1 MLKKKEAV
9 FFTFFL
15 FFLFITQACYAR
27 STPDFVKAHSILL
40 EERERIKVFEDGT
53 YLDSDEIFIKVL
65 DKKGIRQNQVQHF
78 YINRNYSRFEI
89 KLLELIKPDGKKI
102 SIDWKKNA
110 RFTNPAK
117 SSRMNIFDPNQ
128 QVLNVFIP
136 GLSKGDTIHYIIE
149 VNNFKPMITGHFFGR
164 AIFQQPFPV
173 KSIELSISIPK
184 NKELYTLIKNRAK
197 GSQIEFQKY
206 ISRNNTV
213 YKWKVKNVPE
223 LVPEPSTI
231 PMERVAMRLL
241 FSTLKSW
248 SQVSKWYFDLVEPK
262 LKINDAIKEKVK
274 ELISGKKSER
284 DILSAI
290 FFFVAKKIRYMGII
304 EESKRPGFEP
314 HDVTLTFSRRYGVCR
329 DKAALLVAML
339 RVAGFKAYP
348 VIIKTGGKLDKEIPV
363 PYFNH
368 AIVAVIPKGD
378 RKIIFLDP
386 TSETSR
392 QFLPD
397 YEQDSSCLLAMPTGS
412 NLILT
417 PVKDPDRNLFFMK
430 IKSTINDFGQFES
443 EIKIVTSQFIDT
455 AFRSIL
461 MPRSK
466 DDQERFLK
474 RFLLK
479 RRPDLEIKELKWTN
493 PSDTKRP
500 FEIYY
505 KVYSERF
512 ILPTGFI
519 YPISFSKNLGLL
531 DSWLISKGSTLK
543 RKFPLKLK
551 YTFKTVVEEDLE
563 LDVDYKSVRLPRFK
577 EIKNRFMDYGTY
589 LSLTK
594 NGLKIRRIFT
604 NRALELPVIFYDDL
618 LSIQEEVLKTQF
630 VPLVLTR

>member
-1 MLKKKEAV
+1 MPKKKE
-9 FFTFFL
+9 FTFLIIFSIFL
-15 FFLFITQACYAR
+15 FAAHACCAG
-27 STPDFVKAHSILL
+27 SKPDLVEAHSILMK
-40 EERERIKVFEDGT
+40 EKESITVFKDCT
-53 YLDSDEIFIKVL
+53 YLDRDEIFIKVL
-65 DKKGIRQNQVQHF
+65 DKKGVIENQVQRF
-78 YINRNYSRFEI
+78 YINRNYSKLEI
-89 KLLELIKPDGKKI
+89 KLLELIKPDGKKMA
-102 SIDWKKNA
+102 IDWKKNA
-110 RFTNPAK
+110 KFTNPAQ

-128 QVLNVFIP
+128 QVLNVFVP
-136 GLSKGDTIHYIIE
+136 GISKGDIIHYKVE
-149 VNNFKPMITGHFFGR
+149 VSNFKPMIPGHFFGR
-164 AIFQQPFPV
+164 SILQQSFPV
-173 KSIELSISIPK
+173 KSIELTISMPRDK
-184 NKELYTLIKNRAK
+184 RLYTLIKNRAQ
-197 GSQIEFQKY
+197 GSGVDFQKKGAGDHT
-206 ISRNNTV
+206 I
-213 YKWKVKNVPE
+213 YKWNIRNIPE
-223 LVPEPSTI
+223 LVPEPGMI
-231 PMERVAMRLL
+231 DMDRVAMRLL
-241 FSTLKSW
+241 FSTLESW
-248 SQVSKWYFDLVEPK
+248 GQVSRWYYDLVEPK
-262 LKINDAIKEKVK
+262 LKVNDAIKEKVK
-274 ELISGKKSER
+274 ELISGKEDER
-284 DILSAI
+284 ERLSAI
-290 FFFVAKKIRYMGII
+290 FFFVSRKIRYMGII

-339 RVAGFKAYP
+339 RVAGFQACP
-348 VIIKTGGKLDKEIPV
+348 VIIKAGGKLEREIPV
-363 PYFNH
+363 PHFNH
-368 AIVAVIPKGD
+368 AIVAVISKGD
-378 RKIIFLDP
+378 EKIIFLDP

-397 YEQDSSCLLAMPTGS
+397 YEQDSSCLLAMPMGA

-417 PVKDPDRNLFFMK
+417 PIKDPDRNLFFMK
-430 IKSTINDFGQFES
+430 IKSTINGFGQFES

-479 RRPDLEIKELKWTN
+479 RRPDLEIKELKWTD

-543 RKFPLKLK
+543 CKFPLKLK

-618 LSIQEEVLKTQF
+618 LRIQEEVLKTQF